1 VPGIAPA
8 AKQQGRYAAAAIK
21 ARLKGKTLPPFRY
34 KHAGSLAQIGNR
46 LAVIDF
52 GRGIKLRGAIAWW
65 IWGIAHIYFLIGLR
79 NRLSVALSWLWIHAR
94 DQRAARLITQGSS
107 KVVR

>member
-8 AKQQGRYAAAAIK
+8 AKQQGRYAASAIK

-34 KHAGSLAQIGNR
+34 RHAGSLAQIGNR

-52 GRGIKLRGAIAWW
+52 GRIRLRGALAWW
-65 IWGIAHIYFLIGLR
+65 IWGIATSI
-79 NRLSVALSWLWIHAR
+79 S
-94 DQRAARLITQGSS
+94 
-107 KVVR
+107 